1 MCEYLVC
8 LAAHLCVCVCV
19 RVCACVFGI
28 GGLRVG
34 GLMYDLLL
42 ECCVMECEYLG
53 FSEYG
58 Q

>member
-1 MCEYLVC
+1 M
-8 LAAHLCVCVCV
+8 CVCV

-28 GGLRVG
+28 GGLGVG